1 MTLTQVQ
8 FEMLQN
14 NGSFNGMRLSASQ
27 SNGQFV
33 IKMSEEEWQVFQ
45 SNQANAGGSGG
56 SGGAAQCESDY

>member
-56 SGGAAQCESDY
+56 AAQCESD